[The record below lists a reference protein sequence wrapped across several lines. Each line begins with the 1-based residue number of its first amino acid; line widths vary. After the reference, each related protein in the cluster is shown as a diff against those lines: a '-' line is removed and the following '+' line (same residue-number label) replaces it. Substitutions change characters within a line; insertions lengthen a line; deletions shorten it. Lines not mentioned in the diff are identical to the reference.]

1 MAVALATPCMS
12 LQMVGVTNV
21 SGGKVVSVDRS
32 MTRAQLFGY
41 TSRNTVEGL
50 CLSAYWSLPCGP
62 VNVRVVAVEQGVD
75 MPSCAT
81 RQSMP
86 ACASWPQIDGA
97 ENWPADAA
105 SDVIPCVEPEAMPR

>member
-1 MAVALATPCMS
+1 MS
-12 LQMVGVTNV
+12 LQIVGVTSVN
-21 SGGKVVSVDRS
+21 GGKVVSADRS
-32 MTRAQLFGY
+32 MTREQLFGY

-50 CLSAYWSLPCGP
+50 CLSAYWSFPCGP
-62 VNVRVVAVEQGVD
+62 VNVRVAAVEQVVD
-75 MPSCAT
+75 IPSCAT

-86 ACASWPQIDGA
+86 ACVSCPQIEGA